1 MTAKSR
7 IYKVIPR
14 QSLSTAAVASAS
26 AASGPRNH
34 AKGVGG
40 GGGGGVDG
48 SSKKVA
54 AAGGGSG
61 GGASGGASA
70 SGGVGQYELRLVL
83 EENAKWGLAADVRK
97 EIRDLH
103 KSRARC
109 ALYVVYTC
117 VTKSGERGWFC
128 CLLSVRPLPGEGH
141 QH

>member
-14 QSLSTAAVASAS
+14 QSLSTAAAASAS

-34 AKGVGG
+34 AKGVGVG
-40 GGGGGVDG
+40 VGGVDG

-54 AAGGGSG
+54 AAGDGSG
-61 GGASGGASA
+61 GGSGGASA
-70 SGGVGQYELRLVL
+70 SGGVGQYELKLVL
-83 EENAKWGLAADVRK
+83 EENAKWGLAADVMK

-109 ALYVVYTC
+109 AVCVVYTC
-117 VTKSGERGWFC
+117 VTESGERGWFC
-128 CLLSVRPLPGEGH
+128 CLLSVRPLPG
-141 QH
+141 